1 MEAVEILRPEERKV
15 FLNLT
20 KAQQEAI
27 MHKDGPMLVL
37 AGPGSG
43 KTSVI
48 TNRTRALIEE
58 YGINPRE
65 ILVITFTKAAA
76 TEMKERFL
84 KMMGIEQSNVY
95 FGTFHAIFFTIL
107 RYAYNFTAANIL
119 REEDKLRFFTEMVR
133 RMQLEIEDEK
143 EFVSNIISEVSLVK
157 SERMQVQYYYS
168 MNCSEE
174 AFQNIYNEYENF
186 LRQRNLIDFDD
197 MLLLCYELF
206 VKRPDI
212 LKIWQQRF
220 RYILV
225 DEFQDI
231 NQVQYDIVRMLAQP
245 EDNLFIVGDDDQS
258 IYRFRGAKPEI
269 MLNFTKDYPNCKQVL
284 LDYNFRSTPNIVKAA
299 LNVVKNNTSRFD
311 KKISAVKKGG
321 DPVQVIT
328 FKTLEEENLAVVKEI
343 QRLRENGV
351 RLNEI
356 AVLFRTNTGARGII
370 DKLMEYNIPFRMRDS
385 IPNIF
390 EHWITKNLMAYMKLA
405 MGETDRALYLEI
417 MNRPKRYVN
426 REALSEEQ
434 ISLTKMMQQYQ
445 DKPWMVE
452 RLEKLLYDLSMLK
465 KMSPS
470 AAISY
475 IRKAV
480 GYDEYLEDYSK
491 YRRIN
496 VEELYDTIEELQES
510 AKAYETYQEWF
521 DHMEEY
527 KLELQEQMENRRRY
541 QVESVSLAT
550 MHSAKGLEYEA
561 VFIVDA
567 NEGIT
572 PHHKA
577 ALDEDME
584 EERRMFYVAM
594 TRAKRWLYIYS
605 AKERYNKEFTRSRFV
620 GEMLFNRQ
628 ELAPGCKVAH
638 KTYGLGKVQKIEER
652 KITIY
657 FDRLKSCRVLD
668 LDFCVQNGLLEIKE

>member
-1 MEAVEILRPEERKV
+1 
-15 FLNLT
+15 
-20 KAQQEAI
+20 

-84 KMMGIEQSNVY
+84 AMMGIEQSAVN

-107 RYAYNFTAANIL
+107 KYAYNFTAANIL
-119 REEDKLRFFTEMVR
+119 REEDKVRFFTEMIR
-133 RMQLEIEDEK
+133 KMQLEIEDEK

-157 SERMQVQYYYS
+157 SERMQVNYYYS

-174 AFQNIYNEYENF
+174 AFQKIYKEYESY
-186 LRQRNLIDFDD
+186 LRSQNLIDFDD
-197 MLLLCYELF
+197 MLLMCYELL

-212 LKIWQQRF
+212 LKIWQQKF

-231 NQVQYDIVRMLAQP
+231 NQVQYDIVKLLAKP
-245 EDNLFIVGDDDQS
+245 DDNLFIVGDDDQS

-269 MLNFTKDYPNCKQVL
+269 MLNFAKDYPNCKQVL
-284 LDYNFRSTPNIVKAA
+284 LDYNFRSTQTIVKAA
-299 LNVVKNNTSRFD
+299 LNVVRNNTNRFD
-311 KKISAVKKGG
+311 KKISAVKQGG
-321 DPVQVIT
+321 EPIQVVT
-328 FKTLEEENLAVVKEI
+328 FRTLEEENIQVVKEI
-343 QRLRENGV
+343 QKLRQEGV
-351 RLNEI
+351 RLTEI
-356 AVLFRTNTGARGII
+356 AVLFRTNTGARGLI
-370 DKLMEYNIPFRMRDS
+370 DKLMEFNIPFRMRDS

-405 MGETDRALYLEI
+405 MGQNERSLFLEI
-417 MNRPKRYVN
+417 MNRPKRYVT
-426 REALSEEQ
+426 REALNEEE
-434 ISLTKMMQQYQ
+434 ISLSKMMTRYQ

-452 RLEKLLYDLSMLK
+452 RLEKLQYDLTMLK
-465 KMSPS
+465 RMAPS
-470 AAISY
+470 AAIIY
-475 IRKAV
+475 IRKAI
-480 GYDEYLEDYSK
+480 GYDEYLEDYAK
-491 YRRIN
+491 YRRIK

-510 AKAYETYQEWF
+510 AKGYETYQEWF
-521 DHMEEY
+521 DHMQEY
-527 KLELQEQMENRRRY
+527 KQELQEQMENRRRY
-541 QVESVSLAT
+541 HVDSISLAT
-550 MHSAKGLEYEA
+550 MHSSKGLEYEA

-577 ALDEDME
+577 ALEEDME

-594 TRAKRWLYIYS
+594 TRAKRLLYIYS

-620 GEMLFNRQ
+620 GEMLFNKQ
-628 ELAPGCKVAH
+628 ELEPGCRVTH
-638 KTYGLGKVQKIEER
+638 KSYGEGKVEKIEER

-657 FDRLKSCRVLD
+657 FERLRKSRVLD
-668 LDFCVQNGLLEIKE
+668 MDFCIQNGLLEIRS

>member
-1 MEAVEILRPEERKV
+1 
-15 FLNLT
+15 
-20 KAQQEAI
+20 

-84 KMMGIEQSNVY
+84 TTMGIEQSAVN

-107 RYAYNFTAANIL
+107 KYAYNFTAANIL
-119 REEDKLRFFTEMVR
+119 REEDKVRFFTEMIR
-133 RMQLEIEDEK
+133 KMQLEIEDEK

-157 SERMQVQYYYS
+157 SERMQINYYYS

-174 AFQNIYNEYENF
+174 AFQKIYNEYEVY
-186 LRQRNLIDFDD
+186 LKSQNLIDFDD
-197 MLLLCYELF
+197 MLLMCYELL

-212 LKIWQQRF
+212 LKIWQQKF

-231 NQVQYDIVRMLAQP
+231 NQVQYDIVKLLAKP

-269 MLNFTKDYPNCKQVL
+269 MLNFAKDYPNCKQVL
-284 LDYNFRSTPNIVKAA
+284 LDYNFRSTQTIVKAA
-299 LNVVKNNTSRFD
+299 LNVVRNNTNRFD
-311 KKISAVKKGG
+311 KKISAVKQGG
-321 DPVQVIT
+321 EPIQVVT
-328 FKTLEEENLAVVKEI
+328 FRTLEEENIQVVKEI
-343 QRLRENGV
+343 QKLRQEGV
-351 RLNEI
+351 RLTEI
-356 AVLFRTNTGARGII
+356 AVLFRTNTGARGLI
-370 DKLMEYNIPFRMRDS
+370 DKLMEFNIPFRMRDS

-405 MGETDRALYLEI
+405 MGHNERSLYLEI
-417 MNRPKRYVN
+417 MNRPKRYVT
-426 REALSEEQ
+426 REALNEEE
-434 ISLTKMMQQYQ
+434 ISLSKIMTRYQ
-445 DKPWMVE
+445 NKPWMVE
-452 RLEKLLYDLSMLK
+452 RLEKLQYDLTMLK
-465 KMSPS
+465 RMTPS
-470 AAISY
+470 AAITY
-475 IRKAV
+475 IRRAI
-480 GYDEYLEDYSK
+480 GYDEYLEDYAK
-491 YRRIN
+491 YRRIK

-510 AKAYETYQEWF
+510 AKGYETYQEWF
-521 DHMEEY
+521 DHMQEY
-527 KLELQEQMENRRRY
+527 KQELQEQMENRCRY
-541 QVESVSLAT
+541 HVDSISLAT
-550 MHSAKGLEYEA
+550 MHSSKGLEYES
-561 VFIVDA
+561 VFIIDA

-577 ALDEDME
+577 ALEEDME

-594 TRAKRWLYIYS
+594 TRAKRLLYVYS

-620 GEMLFNRQ
+620 GEMLFNKQ
-628 ELAPGCKVAH
+628 ELEPGCKVTH
-638 KTYGLGKVQKIEER
+638 KSYGMGKVEKIEDR

-657 FDRLKSCRVLD
+657 FDRLRKSRVLD
-668 LDFCVQNGLLEIKE
+668 MDFCIQNGLLEINV